1 LKIYNIDDLVEDM
14 DGKFSLSIILA
25 KRARELGFY
34 LSAKKNMER
43 TSIVPPLIEN
53 YGEDPLEIAMQE
65 LHEGKLKFTRIK
77 DIIIK

>member
-1 LKIYNIDDLVEDM
+1 MEIFNVDDLVEPM

-43 TSIVPPLIEN
+43 SGVVPPLIDD

-65 LHEGKLKFTRIK
+65 LHEGKLKFTRAK
-77 DIIIK
+77 DNI

>member
-1 LKIYNIDDLVEDM
+1 MEIFNVDDLVEKM

-43 TSIVPPLIEN
+43 TSIIPPLVDN
-53 YGEDPLEIAMQE
+53 YSEDPLEIAMQE
-65 LHEGKLKFTRIK
+65 LHEGKLSFTRVKDNIK
-77 DIIIK
+77 

>member
-1 LKIYNIDDLVEDM
+1 LEIYNIDDLVEDM

-34 LSAKKNMER
+34 LSSKKNMER
-43 TSIVPPLIEN
+43 TSIVPPLIES

-77 DIIIK
+77 DNIIK